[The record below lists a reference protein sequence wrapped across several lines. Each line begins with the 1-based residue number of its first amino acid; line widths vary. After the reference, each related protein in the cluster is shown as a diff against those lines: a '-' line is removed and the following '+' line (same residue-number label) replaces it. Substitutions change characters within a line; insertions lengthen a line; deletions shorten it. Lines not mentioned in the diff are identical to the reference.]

1 MKTEPFVLAEVVRR
15 PKSQMRAPAYT
26 DGLKIYIANNLS
38 KREERLA
45 IIHEQ
50 AHIMLNHFNRGK
62 RVLAKELKEFD
73 KDKWEM
79 SLELE
84 IARHLYS
91 DADEALITSERSGL
105 HGGVVRDSIPELP
118 PEIVIAEDIYEWLK
132 QNKSDQPEMTICLCS
147 HDDKD
152 SDEGNKPDKDSDEGN
167 KPDKDSDEGNKPDKV
182 YTSDE
187 VKKIIEVI
195 GELIDAK
202 NKQETLLKNNAE
214 MFENIKKRKPTLIS
228 EIDKSL
234 RTRAESHKSYRR
246 PSRYPDTDFILKGRM
261 TRHLSPLVEIFLDR
275 SGSFTPEKTRK
286 ANDVVQKVLQKY
298 GSSIRKDVWF
308 FGSDKISS
316 EDFEGGN
323 TPYHLII
330 EHLNKT
336 VPKIA
341 IVITDDDSAH
351 GCNPLANPLT
361 KILCIPIDCVETDFN
376 KLKIGMDVTL

>member
-1 MKTEPFVLAEVVRR
+1 MKTEPFVLVEVVRR
-15 PKSQMRAPAYT
+15 PRSQMRAPAYT

-62 RVLAKELKEFD
+62 RVLAKEIKEFD
-73 KDKWEM
+73 KDKWEI

-91 DADEALITSERSGL
+91 DTDEALIKSKRSGL
-105 HGGVVRDSIPELP
+105 YGGVVRDSIPELP
-118 PEIVIAEDIYEWLK
+118 SEIVIAEDIYEWLK
-132 QNKSDQPEMTICLCS
+132 QNKSDQPESATCLCS

-152 SDEGNKPDKDSDEGN
+152 SNEDDKSN
-167 KPDKDSDEGNKPDKV
+167 QFDKV

-187 VKKIIEVI
+187 VKNIIEVI
-195 GELIDAK
+195 RQFIDAK
-202 NKQETLLKNNAE
+202 NKQETLLKDNAQ

-351 GCNPLANPLT
+351 GGNPLANPLT